1 MDTKYKSSSFAT
13 YSQYIAAP
21 IIIGFLIYYI
31 YAIINGKPLTQD
43 ELFWM
48 PFFAWASI
56 FSILSL
62 SKLKYIEVRQDNILM
77 KSPKGEKIL
86 EYKDIE
92 WVNQSIFG
100 SNWYIVTI
108 KYKENISGKSK
119 TIIVFPEMYTLKEN
133 FTIFGESNIT
143 KYIREQ
149 IIKVNQ
155 SYSIQNEPSRWY
167 LTKIIFG
174 SLIPFLIISFML
186 LK

>member
-1 MDTKYKSSSFAT
+1 MDTQYKSSNYAT

-21 IIIGFLIYYI
+21 ILICIFLYFI
-31 YAIINGKPLTQD
+31 YALIVGKPLTPD
-43 ELFWM
+43 ELFWI
-48 PFFAWASI
+48 PFFAWASV

-77 KSPKGEKIL
+77 KSLMGEKIL

-92 WVNQSIFG
+92 WVNQNIFG
-100 SNWYIVTI
+100 SNWYIIAI
-108 KYKENISGKSK
+108 KYKDNISGNSK
-119 TIIVFPEMYTLKEN
+119 MMIAFPEMYTMKEN

-149 IIKVNQ
+149 IIRANQ
-155 SYSIQNEPSRWY
+155 SYSILNEPSRWY
-167 LTKIIFG
+167 LTSIIFG